1 MPSLVFHR
9 GLRTFSSAAPQ
20 SFEENSDDCQY
31 NFISFLAMAQKLKIG
46 FVPTTWY
53 SGSTRLGHGATSQV
67 HQSKLDVVKGLAFKK
82 LSRQCQV
89 SDDQHYASLVSE
101 MLILRA
107 QGIVDHP
114 NIAKLIAVAWEVP
127 YGPDAVWPV
136 LVSDRAQFGTLSEYC
151 LSCPPGESVVTQE
164 RLRLCI
170 ETARAILTLHSC
182 SKPIRL
188 KS

>member
-20 SFEENSDDCQY
+20 KFEENNDDCNH

-53 SGSTRLGHGATSQV
+53 SGSAALGHGATSQV
-67 HQSKLDVVKGLAFKK
+67 YQSQLDVVKGLAFKK
-82 LSRQCQV
+82 LSRQCQI
-89 SDDQHYASLVSE
+89 SEDQHYASLVSE
-101 MLILRA
+101 MLILKA
-107 QGIVDHP
+107 KGVVDHP
-114 NIAKLIAVAWEVP
+114 NIAKLMAIAWEVP
-127 YGPDAVWPV
+127 DGSSAVWPV

-151 LSCPPGESVVTQE
+151 LLFPQGEPVVNQE

-182 SKPIRL
+182 SKPARL
-188 KS
+188 ER